1 MQPENSADR
10 STENAFQSGPFA
22 GLNIVDVSGTVA
34 TSYAC
39 KLFADYGAT
48 VTNVEPPRGFPTRSL
63 KPFLPTQLSA
73 THQQQRPISAM
84 HGYLHCNKASVVG
97 DHNNLAAEPAVGAAD
112 LVVFDPKT
120 LPHTDSLA
128 DIKVNTCA
136 ISWFG
141 LTGPYAQYQGSDGA
155 IYAFS
160 GFMKGIGEE
169 AGPPIIPSGVQ
180 AQIVGGLSA
189 FNGALGHLLGQLMG
203 NLEQPFALDNS
214 ILEANMCLTDL
225 LAINAFNKNPLPPR
239 MGINRFPPT
248 YPLGIWPCKDGWL
261 GVTALTPSQ
270 WKAFC
275 ELLSL
280 DDFTDVSFF
289 NASVNRLASADVI
302 EPAIIQALA
311 TYSAEELFHKGQALR
326 IPLARV
332 PTMEELFAVDQ
343 YVSRQAFS
351 SISMDDTTFL
361 APSIPFRLF
370 ATPPH
375 FGGRVAA
382 LGEDNSTQANV

>member
-1 MQPENSADR
+1 MQQTD
-10 STENAFQSGPFA
+10 TEQTMPFD
-22 GLNIVDVSGTVA
+22 GLNIADISGTVA

-48 VTNVEPPRGFPTRSL
+48 VTNVEPAQGFPTRQL
-63 KPFLPTQLSA
+63 KPLLPKVLGGETL
-73 THQQQRPISAM
+73 SAM

-97 DHNNLAAEPAVGAAD
+97 NHNDLTAEPAVTQAD
-112 LVVFDPKT
+112 LIVYDPAT
-120 LPHTDSLA
+120 LPSTDSLA
-128 DIKVNTCA
+128 GISTNTCA

-141 LTGPYAQYQGSDGA
+141 LTGPYAQYQGSDGVIQA
-155 IYAFS
+155 LT
-160 GFMKGIGEE
+160 GLMKGIGEE
-169 AGPPIIPSGVQ
+169 DGPPIIPNGVQ

-203 NLEQPFALDNS
+203 NLTEPFALDNS
-214 ILEANMCLTDL
+214 IFEANMCMTDL
-225 LAINAFNKNPLPPR
+225 LAINAFNENPLPPR

-270 WKAFC
+270 WQAFC
-275 ELLSL
+275 QLLSL
-280 DDFTDVSFF
+280 DDFIGVEFF
-289 NASVNRLASADVI
+289 NASINRLASADVL

-311 TYSAEELFHKGQALR
+311 LYSAEALFDKGQAMR

-332 PTMEELFAVDQ
+332 PTMEELFSVDQ

-382 LGEDNSTQANV
+382 LGENNPAMTEAKV

>member
-1 MQPENSADR
+1 MQQTD
-10 STENAFQSGPFA
+10 TEQTMPFD
-22 GLNIVDVSGTVA
+22 GLNIADISGTVA

-48 VTNVEPPRGFPTRSL
+48 VTNVEPAQGFPTRQL
-63 KPFLPTQLSA
+63 KPLLPKAQGGETL
-73 THQQQRPISAM
+73 SAM

-97 DHNNLAAEPAVGAAD
+97 NHYDLAAEPAVIQAD
-112 LVVFDPKT
+112 LIVYDPAT
-120 LPHTDSLA
+120 LPSTDSLA
-128 DIKVNTCA
+128 GISTNTCA

-141 LTGPYAQYQGSDGA
+141 LTGPYAQYQGSDGVIQA
-155 IYAFS
+155 LT
-160 GFMKGIGEE
+160 GLMKGIGEE
-169 AGPPIIPSGVQ
+169 DGPPIIPNGVQ

-203 NLEQPFALDNS
+203 NLTEPFALDNS
-214 ILEANMCLTDL
+214 IFEANMCMTDL
-225 LAINAFNKNPLPPR
+225 LAINAFNENPLPPR

-270 WKAFC
+270 WQAFC
-275 ELLSL
+275 QLLSL
-280 DDFTDVSFF
+280 DDFIGVEFF
-289 NASVNRLASADVI
+289 NASINRLASADVL

-311 TYSAEELFHKGQALR
+311 LYSAEALFDKGQAMR

-332 PTMEELFAVDQ
+332 PTMEELFSVDQ

-382 LGEDNSTQANV
+382 LGENNPAMTEAKV